1 MFTGIVCSILLFIN
15 SKKKTSNKYLGL
27 AILAFVWLNTKTL
40 LLSLN
45 LWEIHGFGFF
55 PNGIE
60 LALPPLFY
68 FYLKSLVQSTFK
80 FERKQWLHFLPFFL
94 SQGYAILVYIAIMQ
108 THIYS
113 EKHIIANSFL
123 FDQVKNTEEYLTI
136 ISTVIYL
143 YFGYQHIQK
152 YRSWLSKNSADTK
165 YSELKFLNTLL
176 FGVSFISIYI
186 LTNLMLNSV
195 LAYEH
200 NWRWRLGH
208 VFIAVLVYYLG
219 LVGYK
224 NSDIVPKEF
233 SIKTKPKQLKK
244 LTDEVQSDIMLKIK
258 MAIKED
264 KVHLNPKLSLQEL
277 AKLTGVSE
285 TNLSNSI
292 NTYYGENFRTVINNE
307 RIKEVKKRLINDN
320 LSNLSFLGL
329 AKECGFNS
337 EASFY
342 RIFKTTVGVT
352 PKQFLEK
359 HANKPKTS

>member
-1 MFTGIVCSILLFIN
+1 MFTGTVCSILLFIN
-15 SKKKTSNKYLGL
+15 SKKKKSNKYLGI
-27 AILAFVWLNTKTL
+27 AILGFVWLNTKTL

-68 FYLKSLVQSTFK
+68 FYLKSLVQPTFK
-80 FERKQWLHFLPFFL
+80 FKGKQWLHFLPFLF
-94 SQGYAILVYIAIMQ
+94 SQSYAILAYIAIMQ
-108 THIYS
+108 TPIYL
-113 EKHIIANSFL
+113 EKHLIANSF
-123 FDQVKNTEEYLTI
+123 FFNQVKNTEEYLTI

-143 YFGYQHIQK
+143 YFGYQHIKK
-152 YRSWLSKNSADTK
+152 YRSWLSKNIADTK

-176 FGVSFISIYI
+176 FGLSFISIYI
-186 LTNLMLNSV
+186 LINLMLNSV
-195 LAYEH
+195 LAHEH

-208 VFIAVLVYYLG
+208 VFIAILVYYLG
-219 LVGYK
+219 LIGYK

-233 SIKTKPKQLKK
+233 SIKAKSKQSKN
-244 LTDEVQSDIMLKIK
+244 LTDEIQSGIMSKFKI
-258 MAIKED
+258 AIEKD

-277 AKLTGVSE
+277 AKLIGVSE

-292 NTYYGENFRTVINNE
+292 NNYYGENFRTVINKK
-307 RIKEVKKRLINDN
+307 RIEEVKKRLLNDN
-320 LSNLSFLGL
+320 LNNLSFLGL

-342 RIFKTTVGVT
+342 RIFKTTVGLT
-352 PKQFLEK
+352 PKQFLGQ
-359 HANKPKTS
+359 HPNNPKI

>member
-1 MFTGIVCSILLFIN
+1 MFTGAVCSILLFVN
-15 SKKKTSNKYLGL
+15 SKKKKSNKYLGL
-27 AILAFVWLNTKTL
+27 AILGFVWLNTKTL

-45 LWEIHGFGFF
+45 LWKIHGFGFF

-68 FYLKSLVQSTFK
+68 FYLKSLVLPTFK
-80 FERKQWLHFLPFFL
+80 FKRKQWLHFLPFFL
-94 SQGYAILVYIAIMQ
+94 SQSYAIFVYVTIMQ
-108 THIYS
+108 TPIYL
-113 EKHIIANSFL
+113 EKDAIADSFL
-123 FDQVKNTEEYLTI
+123 FNQVKNTEEYLTI

-143 YFGYQHIQK
+143 YFGYQYIQK
-152 YRSWLSKNSADTK
+152 YRSWLSKNIADTK

-176 FGVSFISIYI
+176 FGVSFISTYI
-186 LTNLMLNSV
+186 LINLMLNSV
-195 LAYEH
+195 LAHQY

-208 VFIAVLVYYLG
+208 VLIAVLVYYLG

-233 SIKTKPKQLKK
+233 SIKAKPKRPKN
-244 LTDEVQSDIMLKIK
+244 LTDEVQSDIMSKFKI
-258 MAIKED
+258 AIEED
-264 KVHLNPKLSLQEL
+264 KIHLNPKLNLQEL

-292 NTYYGENFRTVINNE
+292 NTYYGENFRAVINKK
-307 RIKEVKKRLINDN
+307 RIEEVKKRLLSCN

-359 HANKPKTS
+359 HANNPKT